1 MEDPDFLSAEKLKL
15 VLNKARIEM
24 VNLLETNKILKAV
37 NKSRNPV
44 AKKILQDLIENSNEI
59 SMNDIISLS
68 KANDD
73 IIMAIFS
80 TSYKKNFSLLMSLM
94 KCIKDMIILIE
105 DKFTPTSNEYLKEE
119 FNFWKSINV

>member
-15 VLNKARIEM
+15 ALNKAQTEIA
-24 VNLLETNKILKAV
+24 NLLEINKLLKGV
-37 NKSRNPV
+37 NKSRTPA
-44 AKKILQDLIENSNEI
+44 AKKLLQNLIENSNEI
-59 SMNDIISLS
+59 NMNDIISIS

-73 IIMAIFS
+73 IIMAMFS
-80 TSYKKNFSLLMSLM
+80 TSYKSNFSLLMSLM

-105 DKFTPTSNEYLKEE
+105 NKFTPKSNEYLKEE